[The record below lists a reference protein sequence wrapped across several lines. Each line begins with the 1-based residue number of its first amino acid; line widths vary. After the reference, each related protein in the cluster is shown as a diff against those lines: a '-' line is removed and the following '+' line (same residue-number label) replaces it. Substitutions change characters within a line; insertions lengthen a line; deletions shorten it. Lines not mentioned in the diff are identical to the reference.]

1 MSIDLST
8 RAGEVRLAS
17 PLLMAS
23 GTFGFGREMDAFY
36 DLSVLGGICSK
47 GLTLEPRLGNDP
59 PRTAETASGMLNSV
73 GLQNPG
79 IDAFLEHEL
88 PFMRQT
94 GCKTIVNI
102 AGYSVEDYT
111 AMAAKLTDDAIDAIE
126 LNLSCP
132 NVRTGCML
140 IGSDPVQLTDV
151 IQAVRSVTDKPLW
164 AKLTPNVT
172 SISQMAQ
179 AAADAGADAVVLIN
193 TLMGMAIDWKTR
205 RPILRNNTGG
215 LSGPAIKPV
224 ALRMISEVYQQ
235 VDIPIIGVGGIMC
248 ADDVLDFMVAGA
260 CAVQIGT
267 ANLISPCAGAAIT
280 EELHG
285 LLAKE
290 NLTRLSDL
298 TGTLQLWK

>member
-1 MSIDLST
+1 MKIDLSVE
-8 RAGEVRLAS
+8 AGGVRMAS

-36 DLSVLGGICSK
+36 DLSILGGICSK
-47 GLTLEPRLGNDP
+47 GLTVAPRLGNDP
-59 PRTAETASGMLNSV
+59 PRAAETASGMLNSV

-102 AGYSVEDYT
+102 AGYSVEDYV
-111 AMAAKLTDDAIDAIE
+111 AMAEKLTDEAIDAIE

-140 IGSDPVQLTDV
+140 IGSDPLQLTEV
-151 IQAVRSVTDKPLW
+151 IQAVRAVTDKPIW

-172 SISQMAQ
+172 SISQMAV

-193 TLMGMAIDWKTR
+193 TLMGMAVDWKTR
-205 RPILRNNTGG
+205 RPILKNNTGG

-224 ALRMISEVYQQ
+224 ALRMVSEVYQQ
-235 VDIPIIGVGGIMC
+235 VDIPIIGVGGILC
-248 ADDVLDFMVAGA
+248 AEDVLDFMVAGA
-260 CAVQIGT
+260 SAVQIGT
-267 ANLISPCAGAAIT
+267 ANLISPCAAVKIT
-280 EELHG
+280 HDLRQ
-285 LLAKE
+285 LLGKE
-290 NLTRLSDL
+290 NLTRISTL
-298 TGTLQLWK
+298 TGTLQLWS